1 MPRRRFRRKELKRPD
16 EFVSH
21 GWQVIEWS
29 VTHRTTLA
37 WIGGGLALLALL
49 AAGAG
54 AVRSARRTQANADLA
69 QGLAGYAAGNYAQ
82 AATQF
87 ADVASRSSSTMLGA
101 VADLLAASA
110 DVRAGNLDAAAPRLQ
125 AAASADETGGYLRQQ
140 ALLGQAVLAER
151 QGDMAAAAARYA
163 EAAGASGPY
172 TVLALLGDARCRER
186 LGEKDK
192 ARELYERVAREY
204 AQTPEIEIVRARI
217 EALKSS

>member
-1 MPRRRFRRKELKRPD
+1 MPRRRFRRKDLKRPD

-29 VTHRTTLA
+29 VTHRTTLG
-37 WIGGGLALLALL
+37 WIGGGLAVVALL
-49 AAGAG
+49 VAGTG

-69 QGLAGYAAGNYAQ
+69 QGLAGYEAGRYPQ

-87 ADVASRSSSTMLGA
+87 ADVASRWSSTALGA

-125 AAASADETGGYLRQQ
+125 AAAHAEETAYLRQQ

-151 QGDMAAAAARYA
+151 TGDMAAAAARYA
-163 EAAGASGPY
+163 DAAGVSGPY
-172 TVLALLGDARCRER
+172 TALALLGDARCRER